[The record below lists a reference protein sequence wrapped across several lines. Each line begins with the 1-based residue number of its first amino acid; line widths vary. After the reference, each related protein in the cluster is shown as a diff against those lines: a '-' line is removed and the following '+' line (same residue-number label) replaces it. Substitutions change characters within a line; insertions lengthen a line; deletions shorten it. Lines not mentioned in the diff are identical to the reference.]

1 MRTTLKRVLG
11 VAGLMLLTA
20 CGGNTSD
27 GGSAAAPSPGAT
39 VKIGS
44 IHPLSGALAAS
55 GQQMDK
61 AVKLAVDDL
70 NAAGGIKS
78 MGGAHLAVDGADSQG
93 KPDVAQS
100 EAQRLIDGGA
110 VALVGTYQ
118 SATATTV
125 AQVAERAQV
134 PFVIDVAVADE
145 ILSQGYKNTFRVQP
159 NASAMGG
166 YGAKYLKQLADKA
179 TTPIKT
185 VAFIHEQSS
194 FGKSVFTAFKA
205 EADKQGFQV
214 VKEVSYDA
222 AKSSDYTPQLT
233 EALSA
238 KPDVLAVTGYYN
250 DGLTIAKNLALLKPS
265 LKAVFGVANGAFD
278 APQFPAAAAADGNSY
293 LDVNYHY
300 DAVSKKAQDLRARFK
315 QKTGEEMKT
324 EAVFAYQ
331 AVLVIADALERGKS
345 GDAKK
350 LRDSISK
357 ASLKTDLLPYPG
369 PIQFDSKGENTNAA
383 PIVNQVL
390 KGEVVQVYPEKAQQS
405 KPVFP
410 GVPWQS

>member
-1 MRTTLKRVLG
+1 MRTKRNWV
-11 VAGLMLLTA
+11 VGLTGLLLLVA
-20 CGGNTSD
+20 CGGNTSE
-27 GGSAAAPSPGAT
+27 GGSGAVSTPGAT
-39 VKIGS
+39 IKIGS

-61 AVKLAVDDL
+61 AVKLAVDEI
-70 NAAGGIKS
+70 NAAGGIRS
-78 MGGAHLAVDGADSQG
+78 MGGAHLAVESADSQG

-118 SATATTV
+118 SATAITV
-125 AQVAERAQV
+125 AQVAERTQV

-145 ILSQGYKNTFRVQP
+145 ILTQGYKNTFRVQP
-159 NASAMGG
+159 NASRMGE
-166 YGAKYLKQLADKA
+166 YGARYLKELAQK
-179 TTPIKT
+179 TTNPIKT
-185 VAFIHEQSS
+185 VSYIHEQSS

-205 EADKQGFQV
+205 EAEKQGFQV
-214 VKEVSYDA
+214 IKEVSYDA
-222 AKSSDYTPQLT
+222 SKSSDYTPQLT
-233 EALSA
+233 EALSV
-238 KPDVLAVTGYYN
+238 KPDILAVTGYYN
-250 DGLTIAKNLALLKPS
+250 DGLTIAKNLALLKPN
-265 LKAVFGVANGAFD
+265 LKAVLGIADGAFD
-278 APQFPAAAAADGNSY
+278 APQFPAALAADGDLY

-331 AVLVIADALERGKS
+331 AVLVISDALERGKS
-345 GDAKK
+345 GDAKR

-369 PIQFDSKGENTNAA
+369 PIQFDSKGENVNAA
-383 PIVNQVL
+383 PIVNQVQ